1 MNQPIPHLSTLGPS
15 LGDKVVSVNEAAA
28 MSGVSASTLKRR
40 ARAGDLKLLKL
51 SPRRIGIRLSELH
64 RWLEGCAGGAQ

>member
-1 MNQPIPHLSTLGPS
+1 MNKPISNLSTFGPS
-15 LGDKVVSVNEAAA
+15 LGDKVVSINEAAS

-64 RWLEGCAGGAQ
+64 RWLEGCAA